1 MQPQEI
7 PIHRSQISTSVG
19 TWLCDVQSAIQTQDG
34 KSVLLKVLLEQSID
48 EERTQTRALEV
59 IMPSS
64 FLHDPEI
71 SPDLI
76 DRVKT
81 WIENTEEDGYLD
93 LT

>member
-1 MQPQEI
+1 MQ
-7 PIHRSQISTSVG
+7 
-19 TWLCDVQSAIQTQDG
+19 AQDG
-34 KSVLLKVLLEQSID
+34 KSVLLKVLLEHSID
-48 EERTQTRALEV
+48 EERSQTRALEV

-64 FLHDPEI
+64 FLHDPEL

-76 DRVKT
+76 DRVKR